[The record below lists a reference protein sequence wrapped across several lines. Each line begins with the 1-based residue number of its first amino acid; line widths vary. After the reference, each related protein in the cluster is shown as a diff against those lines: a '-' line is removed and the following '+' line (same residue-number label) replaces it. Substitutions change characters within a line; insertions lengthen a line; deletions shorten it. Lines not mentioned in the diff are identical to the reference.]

1 MPRDYYEVL
10 GLERS
15 ATLQQIK
22 SAYRKLAVRHHPD
35 RNPGDS
41 GAEEKFKEAAAAYA
55 VLSDPEKRRRYD
67 RFGHQAAPSGGG
79 FDPSTFADFSDILGD
94 VFGDIF
100 GNRAGGRR
108 HRAGADLRYDLPLS
122 FEEAAFGVAPKLRI
136 PRLEHCD
143 TCGGNG
149 AAPGSGPT
157 ACRVCHGRGQV
168 QFSQGFFSVART
180 CPDCRGTGTVIRD
193 PCVDCGGRGLTERQR
208 SIQVRVPAGVD
219 SGSRLR
225 LPGEGEH
232 GRHGGPPGDL
242 FVVIDVEPHERFVR
256 RGADVLSSVTVGYP
270 QAVLGCTM
278 EVETIHGTS
287 SLKVPP
293 ATEHGSTFLLRSQ
306 GIARVDGRGR
316 GNHIVEVRL
325 DVPAPRDL
333 SERELEH
340 VRALAELNEDGHGTT
355 GAATR
360 EARSVLDRVIA
371 FFTGSGQETG
381 SANGAKRAERS
392 SEA

>member
-157 ACRVCHGRGQV
+157 TCRVCHGRGQV

-306 GIARVDGRGR
+306 GIPRVDGRGR

-371 FFTGSGQETG
+371 FFAGSGQKTG
-381 SANGAKRAERS
+381 PADGAKRVERS

>member
-100 GNRAGGRR
+100 GNRTGGRR

-136 PRLEHCD
+136 PRLEHCG

-157 ACRVCHGRGQV
+157 TCRVCHGRGQV

-180 CPDCRGTGTVIRD
+180 CPDCRGAGTVIRD

-293 ATEHGSTFLLRSQ
+293 ATEHGSTFVLRSQ
-306 GIARVDGRGR
+306 GIPRVDGRGR

-340 VRALAELNEDGHGTT
+340 VRALAELNEDGHGTA

-371 FFTGSGQETG
+371 FFTGSGQEAG
-381 SANGAKRAERS
+381 PADGAKRAERS

>member
-108 HRAGADLRYDLPLS
+108 RRAGADLRYDLPLS

-149 AAPGSGPT
+149 SAPGSGPT

-293 ATEHGSTFLLRSQ
+293 ATEHGSTFLLKSQ
-306 GIARVDGRGR
+306 GIPRVDGRGR

-325 DVPAPRDL
+325 EVPAPRDL

-340 VRALAELNEDGHGTT
+340 VRALAELNEDGHGTAGT
-355 GAATR
+355 ATR

-371 FFTGSGQETG
+371 FFTGSGQKTG
-381 SANGAKRAERS
+381 PADGAKRAERS

>member
-100 GNRAGGRR
+100 GNRTGGRR

-143 TCGGNG
+143 TCGGSG

-157 ACRVCHGRGQV
+157 TCRVCHGRGQV

-180 CPDCRGTGTVIRD
+180 CPDCRGAGTVIRD

-256 RGADVLSSVTVGYP
+256 RGADVLSSVAVGYP

-306 GIARVDGRGR
+306 GIPRIDGRGR

-340 VRALAELNEDGHGTT
+340 VRALAELNEDGHAKT

-381 SANGAKRAERS
+381 PADGAKRAERS